1 MIYLRLLDVVMQYQL
16 PNGKVVYLSIE
27 EYLNLTDQ
35 DVQYLMAM
43 NCGDYVNNPFQ
54 GSVINKGVPKTPT
67 SDDDIMKDIDDDE
80 LRGLDLND
88 LDNLDDFL
96 K

>member
-43 NCGDYVNNPFQ
+43 NSGEYVNNPFQ
-54 GSVINKGVPKTPT
+54 GSIINKGVPKTPI
-67 SDDDIMKDIDDDE
+67 SDDDIIKDIDDDE
-80 LRGLDLND
+80 LRNIDLND
-88 LDNLDDFL
+88 PNNLNDFL